1 MRVPGFLAAALLV
14 SQVQTAPSRPEW
26 DDTSVLHRGTEAP
39 HATMMVYPSAELARR
54 AEPADSP
61 WFVSLNGTWKFR
73 ASPRPDARP
82 ADFFRP
88 DADVAGWHDIRV
100 PASVETQ
107 GEGMPIYVNAGYAF
121 PFNRQDPHPPHDD
134 NPVGSYRRSF
144 TVPDTWN
151 GRRVLLHF
159 NGVDSAF
166 YAWVNGEQVGY
177 SEDSRTPAE
186 FDVTRLVHPGANTL
200 AVEVY
205 RWSDGSFL
213 EDQDM
218 WRLSGIFRDVYLWS
232 PAAVHVRDFEIH
244 ADLDDAYRDGTLRVS
259 AKVDSQGGAAA
270 SGDLTVDL
278 LDAAGQRVATATRPY
293 RISKGGD
300 VPVEFSLPVRAPLKW
315 TAETPNLYQ
324 ALITVRNRARQ
335 VLEVI
340 PVTVGFRRVEIKDGR
355 FLVNGRAVLIKGV
368 NRHEHD
374 PDTGHYV
381 SRELMIRD
389 IELMKRNNVN
399 AVRTSH
405 YPNAPDWYELAARYG
420 LYVMDEANIEC
431 HGYGTNPQNRLTN
444 DPAWT
449 PAYVDRVTRMVERD
463 KNRPAVVFWSLG
475 NECGDGTNMAAA
487 YQWLKRRDPSRPV
500 HYEGSASHNG
510 PNSDINS
517 FMYPAPQTIVQRA
530 AARPAVPV
538 ILCEYTHAMGNSNG
552 GLKEYLGHLHVRHQR
567 AGRIRL
573 GLGRPGPAP
582 AGSRRHGDVLRL
594 RRLVGRPPRHS
605 ERQQLQHER
614 PGRGRPHA
622 ASGARGDQ
630 VPRTSICTPSPPTSR
645 PAPSR

>member
-1 MRVPGFLAAALLV
+1 M
-14 SQVQTAPSRPEW
+14 
-26 DDTSVLHRGTEAP
+26 
-39 HATMMVYPSAELARR
+39 
-54 AEPADSP
+54 
-61 WFVSLNGTWKFR
+61 
-73 ASPRPDARP
+73 
-82 ADFFRP
+82 
-88 DADVAGWHDIRV
+88 
-100 PASVETQ
+100 
-107 GEGMPIYVNAGYAF
+107 
-121 PFNRQDPHPPHDD
+121 
-134 NPVGSYRRSF
+134 
-144 TVPDTWN
+144 
-151 GRRVLLHF
+151 
-159 NGVDSAF
+159 
-166 YAWVNGEQVGY
+166 
-177 SEDSRTPAE
+177 
-186 FDVTRLVHPGANTL
+186 
-200 AVEVY
+200 
-205 RWSDGSFL
+205 
-213 EDQDM
+213 
-218 WRLSGIFRDVYLWS
+218 
-232 PAAVHVRDFEIH
+232 
-244 ADLDDAYRDGTLRVS
+244 
-259 AKVDSQGGAAA
+259 
-270 SGDLTVDL
+270 
-278 LDAAGQRVATATRPY
+278 
-293 RISKGGD
+293 
-300 VPVEFSLPVRAPLKW
+300 PVEFSLPVRAPLKW

-552 GLKEYLGHLHVRHQR
+552 GLKEYWDIFTSGTNAQGAFVWDWVDQGLRQPVPGGTGTFFAYGGWWEDRLGIPNDNNFNMNGLVAADRTPHPGLAAIKYSYQYLHAEPADLAAGTIKVRSWYDFVNAKDQASAVWEIVSSRGEVVAHGDLPALDIEPRGEKTFTLSLPSGLPLMAPGQQPEDGILADHPLRAESRYSVGETGTR
-567 AGRIRL
+567 AGL
-573 GLGRPGPAP
+573 GAVEP
-582 AGSRRHGDVLRL
+582 AGPSLLSRRQ
-594 RRLVGRPPRHS
+594 RRRRAAAAVDAQRRQRHPL
-605 ERQQLQHER
+605 LQR
-614 PGRGRPHA
+614 
-622 ASGARGDQ
+622 
-630 VPRTSICTPSPPTSR
+630 
-645 PAPSR
+645 